1 MTAIIKT
8 SLKDLYFKIKNVI
21 ILMLILN
28 SRNLMCGC
36 NKEGEKCMSK
46 KKSTESA
53 ESQHPNKIGIKEGIG
68 YMLGDAGNLFVL
80 TYVSSFL
87 KVFYTD
93 VLKIAAEKI
102 ASLFLIT
109 RLWDAINDP
118 IWGYLVAKKR
128 PTKDGKFRPYLK
140 WLSIPLG
147 ISAMLCFIDFSR
159 FTTNQTVILLL
170 AYVTYIAFG
179 MLYTGMNIPF
189 GSLASVITDDP
200 DGRTLLS
207 TFRSIGGGI
216 GGAAPLLVAPLVI
229 YKATESI
236 GADGTVSKIKVADGN
251 GMLIFGVI
259 MGICA
264 IVFYMACFKTTK
276 ERIPSEE
283 DPKVDMKTTYLG
295 MLKSRPFVSVA
306 LAGILI
312 SGQLQFASLNQ
323 YLYKNYFE
331 NTNLSIVGTIANY
344 LPMVILILFMPK
356 LVKRFGKKELC
367 GVGTFF
373 SALASILMFFIVPKC
388 ERTGSAPIVFMIFLF
403 IIGFGYSFVSI
414 TNWAV
419 VADVIDYQEYKTGLR
434 SESAIYAVYTFCR
447 KLGQTAADSG
457 GLLLLS
463 KVAGYDGNK
472 MANLGYIEGVGE
484 GILFVCTLIPMIV
497 YTLVFVLMQFAYP
510 LNKQK
515 LEPIYE
521 YVRTARASA
530 ETEGLDILAEA
541 AVEELEAAEE
551 SQK

>member
-1 MTAIIKT
+1 MEQQR
-8 SLKDLYFKIKNVI
+8 SLEAVQ
-21 ILMLILN
+21 
-28 SRNLMCGC
+28 G
-36 NKEGEKCMSK
+36 
-46 KKSTESA
+46 
-53 ESQHPNKIGIKEGIG
+53 HPNKIGIKEGMG

-93 VLKIAAEKI
+93 VLKIAESKV
-102 ASLFLIT
+102 ASLFLVT

-118 IWGYLVAKKR
+118 MWGYIVARKK
-128 PTKDGKFRPYLK
+128 PNADGKFRPYLK
-140 WLSIPLG
+140 WVSVPLG
-147 ISAMLCFIDFSR
+147 ISAMLCFVDFSR
-159 FTTNQTVILLL
+159 FTSNQTLILMC
-170 AYVTYIAFG
+170 AYVTYIMFG

-200 DGRTLLS
+200 EGRTLLS
-207 TFRSIGGGI
+207 TFRSIGGGV

-229 YKATESI
+229 YKVTGTNAEGMEIKS
-236 GADGTVSKIKVADGN
+236 ADAG
-251 GMLIFGVI
+251 GMLTFGVI
-259 MGICA
+259 MGVLA
-264 IVFYMACFKTTK
+264 IIFYMACFKTTR
-276 ERIPSEE
+276 ERVPSEQ
-283 DPKVDMKTTYLG
+283 DPKVDMKKTYLG
-295 MLKSRPFVSVA
+295 MLKSRPFVSAA

-367 GVGTFF
+367 GFGTFF
-373 SALASILMFFIVPKC
+373 SALASILMFFIVPKLD
-388 ERTGSAPIVFMIFLF
+388 RITTGPAVFMLFLF

-463 KVAGYDGNK
+463 RVAGYDGAT
-472 MANLGYIEGVGE
+472 MGSRGYIPGVGE
-484 GILFVCTLIPMIV
+484 GILFVCTLIPAIV

-510 LNKQK
+510 LDKK
-515 LEPIYE
+515 RLEPVYK
-521 YVRTARASA
+521 YVREAHESSTE
-530 ETEGLDILAEA
+530 ETEKA
-541 AVEELEAAEE
+541 
-551 SQK
+551 

>member
-1 MTAIIKT
+1 MEQQR
-8 SLKDLYFKIKNVI
+8 SLEAVQ
-21 ILMLILN
+21 
-28 SRNLMCGC
+28 G
-36 NKEGEKCMSK
+36 
-46 KKSTESA
+46 
-53 ESQHPNKIGIKEGIG
+53 HPNKIGIKEGMG

-93 VLKIAAEKI
+93 VLKIAESKV
-102 ASLFLIT
+102 ASLFLVT

-118 IWGYLVAKKR
+118 MWGYIVARKK
-128 PTKDGKFRPYLK
+128 PNADGKFRPYLK
-140 WLSIPLG
+140 WVSVPLG
-147 ISAMLCFIDFSR
+147 ISAMLCFVDFSR
-159 FTTNQTVILLL
+159 FTSNQTLILLC
-170 AYVTYIAFG
+170 AYVTYIMFG

-200 DGRTLLS
+200 EGRTLLS
-207 TFRSIGGGI
+207 TFRSIGGGV

-229 YKATESI
+229 YKVTGTNAEGMEIKS
-236 GADGTVSKIKVADGN
+236 ADAG
-251 GMLIFGVI
+251 GMLTFGVI
-259 MGICA
+259 MGVLA
-264 IVFYMACFKTTK
+264 IIFYMACFKTTR
-276 ERIPSEE
+276 ERVPSEQ
-283 DPKVDMKTTYLG
+283 DPKVDMKKTYLG
-295 MLKSRPFVSVA
+295 MLKSRPFVSAA

-367 GVGTFF
+367 GFGTFF
-373 SALASILMFFIVPKC
+373 SALASILMFFIVPKLD
-388 ERTGSAPIVFMIFLF
+388 RITTGPAVFMLFLF

-463 KVAGYDGNK
+463 RVAGYDGAT
-472 MANLGYIEGVGE
+472 MGSRGYIPGVGE
-484 GILFVCTLIPMIV
+484 GILFVCTLIPAIV

-510 LNKQK
+510 LDKK
-515 LEPIYE
+515 RLEPVYK
-521 YVRTARASA
+521 YVREAHESSA
-530 ETEGLDILAEA
+530 EETEKA
-541 AVEELEAAEE
+541 
-551 SQK
+551 

>member
-1 MTAIIKT
+1 
-8 SLKDLYFKIKNVI
+8 
-21 ILMLILN
+21 
-28 SRNLMCGC
+28 
-36 NKEGEKCMSK
+36 MSK
-46 KKSTESA
+46 KTSSVNPVNE
-53 ESQHPNKIGIKEGIG
+53 HPNKIGIKEGLG
-68 YMLGDAGNLFVL
+68 YMLGDGGNLFVL

-93 VLKIAAEKI
+93 VLKIAEEKI
-102 ASLFLIT
+102 ASLLLLT

-118 IWGYLVAKKR
+118 IWGYIVAKKR
-128 PTKDGKFRPYLK
+128 PSKDGKFRPYLK
-140 WLSIPLG
+140 WLCVPLG
-147 ISAMLCFIDFSR
+147 ISAILCFVDFSK
-159 FTTNQTVILLL
+159 FTQSQTLILVL
-170 AYVTYIAFG
+170 AYITYILFG

-216 GGAAPLLVAPLVI
+216 GGAAPLLVAPLII
-229 YKATESI
+229 YKKTSVTA
-236 GADGTVSKIKVADGN
+236 ADGTVSTYKVADGK
-251 GMLIFGVI
+251 GMLIFAVVMGVL
-259 MGICA
+259 A
-264 IVFYMACFKTTK
+264 IIFYLACFKSTK

-283 DPKVDMKTTYLG
+283 NPNVDMKKTYLG

-331 NTNLSIVGTIANY
+331 NTNLSIIGTIANY
-344 LPMVILILFMPK
+344 LPMVCLILFMPK

-388 ERTGSAPIVFMIFLF
+388 ERTGSAPAVFMIFLF

-463 KVAGYDGNK
+463 KVAGYNGAEMGN
-472 MANLGYIEGVGE
+472 MGYIEGVGE

-497 YTLVFVLMQFAYP
+497 YTLVFILMKFAYP
-510 LNKQK
+510 LTKEK
-515 LEPIYE
+515 LEPVYD
-521 YVRTARASA
+521 YVRQARSKA
-530 ETEGLDILAEA
+530 ENEN
-541 AVEELEAAEE
+541 
-551 SQK
+551 

>member
-1 MTAIIKT
+1 MA
-8 SLKDLYFKIKNVI
+8 
-21 ILMLILN
+21 
-28 SRNLMCGC
+28 
-36 NKEGEKCMSK
+36 KEKPQQTTEQNGSK
-46 KKSTESA
+46 
-53 ESQHPNKIGIKEGIG
+53 NKIGIKEGLG
-68 YMLGDAGNLFVL
+68 YMFGDAGNLFVL

-93 VLKIAAEKI
+93 VLKIAESKV
-102 ASLFLIT
+102 ASLFLFT

-118 IWGYLVAKKR
+118 IWGYMIAKKR
-128 PTKDGKFRPYLK
+128 PNKDGKFRPYLK
-140 WLSIPLG
+140 WLAVPLG
-147 ISAMLCFIDFSR
+147 ISAMLCFVDFSK
-159 FTTNQTVILLL
+159 FTTNQTLILVL

-207 TFRSIGGGI
+207 TFRSIGGGV
-216 GGAAPLLVAPLVI
+216 GGAAPLLLAPLII
-229 YKATESI
+229 YKKKELENGS
-236 GADGTVSKIKVADGN
+236 TVKVADGN
-251 GMLIFGVI
+251 SMLTFGII
-259 MGICA
+259 MGLCSI
-264 IVFYMACFKTTK
+264 IFYFVCFRTTK
-276 ERIPSEE
+276 ERVPSEE
-283 DPKVDMKTTYLG
+283 NPNVDMKKTYIG

-373 SALASILMFFIVPKC
+373 SALASVLMFIIVPKC
-388 ERTGSAPIVFMIFLF
+388 ERTGSGPILFMVFLF

-419 VADVIDYQEYKTGLR
+419 VADVIDYQEYKTGIR

-463 KVAGYDGNK
+463 KVAGYSGAVHGD
-472 MANLGYIEGVGE
+472 LGYVEGVGE

-510 LNKQK
+510 LTKER
-515 LEPIYE
+515 LEPIYAA
-521 YVRTARASA
+521 VRESRQHA
-530 ETEGLDILAEA
+530 EEEGLLASS
-541 AVEELEAAEE
+541 EEVNA
-551 SQK
+551 

>member
-1 MTAIIKT
+1 MEQQR
-8 SLKDLYFKIKNVI
+8 SLEAVQ
-21 ILMLILN
+21 
-28 SRNLMCGC
+28 G
-36 NKEGEKCMSK
+36 
-46 KKSTESA
+46 
-53 ESQHPNKIGIKEGIG
+53 HPNKIGIKEGMG

-93 VLKIAAEKI
+93 VLKIAESKV
-102 ASLFLIT
+102 ASLFLVT

-118 IWGYLVAKKR
+118 IWGYIVARKK
-128 PTKDGKFRPYLK
+128 PNADGKFRPYLK
-140 WLSIPLG
+140 WVSVPLG
-147 ISAMLCFIDFSR
+147 ISAMLCFVDFSR
-159 FTTNQTVILLL
+159 FTSNQTLILLC
-170 AYVTYIAFG
+170 AYVTYIMFG

-200 DGRTLLS
+200 EGRTLLS
-207 TFRSIGGGI
+207 TFRSIGGGV

-229 YKATESI
+229 YKVTGTNAEGMAIKS
-236 GADGTVSKIKVADGN
+236 ADAG
-251 GMLIFGVI
+251 GMLTFGVI
-259 MGICA
+259 MGVLA
-264 IVFYMACFKTTK
+264 IIFYMACFKTTR
-276 ERIPSEE
+276 ERVPSEQ
-283 DPKVDMKTTYLG
+283 DPKVDMKKTYLG
-295 MLKSRPFVSVA
+295 MLKSRPFVSAA

-367 GVGTFF
+367 GFGTFF
-373 SALASILMFFIVPKC
+373 SALASILMFFIVPKLD
-388 ERTGSAPIVFMIFLF
+388 RITTGPAVFMLFLF

-463 KVAGYDGNK
+463 RVAGYDGAT
-472 MANLGYIEGVGE
+472 MGSRGYIPGVGE
-484 GILFVCTLIPMIV
+484 GILFVCTLIPAIV

-510 LNKQK
+510 LDKK
-515 LEPIYE
+515 RLEPVYK
-521 YVRTARASA
+521 YVREAHESA
-530 ETEGLDILAEA
+530 TEETEKA
-541 AVEELEAAEE
+541 
-551 SQK
+551 

>member
-1 MTAIIKT
+1 MKEKT
-8 SLKDLYFKIKNVI
+8 NQKPDTGATQS
-21 ILMLILN
+21 
-28 SRNLMCGC
+28 
-36 NKEGEKCMSK
+36 
-46 KKSTESA
+46 
-53 ESQHPNKIGIKEGIG
+53 NKIGIKEGMG

-93 VLKIAAEKI
+93 VLKLAESKV
-102 ASLFLIT
+102 ASLFLVT
-109 RLWDAINDP
+109 RLWDAVNDP
-118 IWGYLVAKKR
+118 LWGLLVAKKK
-128 PTKDGKFRPYLK
+128 PNKDGKFRPYLK
-140 WLSIPLG
+140 WLAVPLG
-147 ISAMLCFIDFSR
+147 ISAMLCFVDFSR
-159 FTTNQTVILLL
+159 FTTSDTMILLL
-170 AYVTYIAFG
+170 AYVTYILFG

-229 YKATESI
+229 YTKTQT
-236 GADGTVSKIKVADGN
+236 ADGRTVETANAN

-259 MGICA
+259 MG
-264 IVFYMACFKTTK
+264 VLSMLFYFACFKTTK
-276 ERIPSEE
+276 ERVPSEA
-283 DPKVDMKTTYLG
+283 DPKVDMKKTYLG
-295 MLKSRPFVSVA
+295 MLKSRPFVAVA

-331 NTNLSIVGTIANY
+331 NTKLSIIGTIANY
-344 LPMVILILFMPK
+344 LPMVVMILFMPK

-373 SALASILMFFIVPKC
+373 SALASVLMFFIVPQC
-388 ERTGSAPIVFMIFLF
+388 ERTGSGPVVFMVFLF

-447 KLGQTAADSG
+447 KLGQTAADTG

-463 KVAGYDGNK
+463 KVAGYNGQTMGDK
-472 MANLGYIEGVGE
+472 GYIEGVGE
-484 GILFVCTLIPMIV
+484 GILFVCTIIPAIV

-510 LNKQK
+510 LNRKN
-515 LEPIYE
+515 LEPVYE
-521 YVRTARASA
+521 YVHNARQK
-530 ETEGLDILAEA
+530 
-541 AVEELEAAEE
+541 AEE
-551 SQK
+551 EA

>member
-1 MTAIIKT
+1 MEQQR
-8 SLKDLYFKIKNVI
+8 SLEAVQ
-21 ILMLILN
+21 
-28 SRNLMCGC
+28 G
-36 NKEGEKCMSK
+36 
-46 KKSTESA
+46 
-53 ESQHPNKIGIKEGIG
+53 HPNKIGIKEGMG

-93 VLKIAAEKI
+93 VLKIAESKV
-102 ASLFLIT
+102 ASLFLVT

-118 IWGYLVAKKR
+118 MWGYIVARKK
-128 PTKDGKFRPYLK
+128 PNADGKFRPYLK
-140 WLSIPLG
+140 WVSVPLG
-147 ISAMLCFIDFSR
+147 ISAMLCFVDFSR
-159 FTTNQTVILLL
+159 FTSNQTLILMC
-170 AYVTYIAFG
+170 AYVTYIMFG

-200 DGRTLLS
+200 EGRTLLS
-207 TFRSIGGGI
+207 TFRSIGGGV

-229 YKATESI
+229 YKVT
-236 GADGTVSKIKVADGN
+236 GTNADGMAIKSADAG
-251 GMLIFGVI
+251 GMLTFGIV
-259 MGICA
+259 MGVLA
-264 IVFYMACFKTTK
+264 IIFYMACFKTTR
-276 ERIPSEE
+276 ERVPSEQ
-283 DPKVDMKTTYLG
+283 DPKVDMKKTYLG
-295 MLKSRPFVSVA
+295 MLKSRPFVSAA

-367 GVGTFF
+367 GFGTFF
-373 SALASILMFFIVPKC
+373 SALASILMFFIVPKLD
-388 ERTGSAPIVFMIFLF
+388 RITTGPAVFMLFLF

-463 KVAGYDGNK
+463 RVAGYDGAT
-472 MANLGYIEGVGE
+472 MGSRGYIPGVGE
-484 GILFVCTLIPMIV
+484 GILFVCTLIPAIV

-510 LNKQK
+510 LDKK
-515 LEPIYE
+515 RLEPVYK
-521 YVRTARASA
+521 YVREAHESSKE
-530 ETEGLDILAEA
+530 ETEKA
-541 AVEELEAAEE
+541 
-551 SQK
+551 

>member
-1 MTAIIKT
+1 MKEKT
-8 SLKDLYFKIKNVI
+8 NQKPDTGATQS
-21 ILMLILN
+21 
-28 SRNLMCGC
+28 
-36 NKEGEKCMSK
+36 
-46 KKSTESA
+46 
-53 ESQHPNKIGIKEGIG
+53 NKIGIKEGMG

-93 VLKIAAEKI
+93 VLKLAESKV
-102 ASLFLIT
+102 ASLFLVT
-109 RLWDAINDP
+109 RLWDAVNDP
-118 IWGYLVAKKR
+118 LWGLLVAKKK
-128 PTKDGKFRPYLK
+128 PNKDGKFRPYLK
-140 WLSIPLG
+140 WLAVPLG
-147 ISAMLCFIDFSR
+147 ISAMLCFVDFSR
-159 FTTNQTVILLL
+159 FTTSDTMILLL
-170 AYVTYIAFG
+170 AYVTYILFG

-229 YKATESI
+229 YTKTQT
-236 GADGTVSKIKVADGN
+236 ADGRTVETANAN

-259 MGICA
+259 MG
-264 IVFYMACFKTTK
+264 VLSMLFYFACFKTTK
-276 ERIPSEE
+276 ERVPSEA
-283 DPKVDMKTTYLG
+283 DPKVDMKKTYLG
-295 MLKSRPFVSVA
+295 MLKSRPFVAVA

-331 NTNLSIVGTIANY
+331 NTKLSIIGTIANY
-344 LPMVILILFMPK
+344 LPMVVMILFMPK

-373 SALASILMFFIVPKC
+373 SALASVLMFFIVPHC
-388 ERTGSAPIVFMIFLF
+388 ERTGSGPVVFMVFLF

-447 KLGQTAADSG
+447 KLGQTAADTG

-463 KVAGYDGNK
+463 KVAGYNGQTMGDK
-472 MANLGYIEGVGE
+472 GYIEGVGE
-484 GILFVCTLIPMIV
+484 GILFVCTIIPAIV

-510 LNKQK
+510 LSRKN
-515 LEPIYE
+515 LEPVYE
-521 YVRTARASA
+521 YVHNARQK
-530 ETEGLDILAEA
+530 
-541 AVEELEAAEE
+541 AEE
-551 SQK
+551 EA

>member
-1 MTAIIKT
+1 
-8 SLKDLYFKIKNVI
+8 
-21 ILMLILN
+21 
-28 SRNLMCGC
+28 
-36 NKEGEKCMSK
+36 MSK
-46 KKSTESA
+46 KTSSVKPVNE
-53 ESQHPNKIGIKEGIG
+53 HPNKIGIKEGIG
-68 YMLGDAGNLFVL
+68 YMLGDGGNLFVL

-93 VLKIAAEKI
+93 VLKIAESKI
-102 ASLFLIT
+102 ASLLLLT
-109 RLWDAINDP
+109 RLWDAVNDP
-118 IWGYLVAKKR
+118 LWGYFVAKKR

-140 WLSIPLG
+140 WLCLPLG
-147 ISAMLCFIDFSR
+147 ISAMLCFVDFSK
-159 FTTNQTVILLL
+159 FTQSQTLILVF
-170 AYVTYIAFG
+170 AYITYILFG

-216 GGAAPLLVAPLVI
+216 GGAAPLLVAPLII
-229 YKATESI
+229 YKKATVTA
-236 GADGTVSKIKVADGN
+236 ADGTTSTYNVADGN
-251 GMLIFGVI
+251 GMFIFAAVMGVLAVI
-259 MGICA
+259 
-264 IVFYMACFKTTK
+264 FYLACFKTTK
-276 ERIPSEE
+276 ERVPSEE
-283 DPKVDMKTTYLG
+283 NPNVDLKKTYLG

-331 NTNLSIVGTIANY
+331 NTNLSIMGTIANY
-344 LPMVILILFMPK
+344 LPMALLILFMPK
-356 LVKRFGKKELC
+356 LVKRFGKKELA

-388 ERTGSAPIVFMIFLF
+388 ARTGSAPVVFMIFLF

-447 KLGQTAADSG
+447 KLGQTIADSG
-457 GLLLLS
+457 GLILLS
-463 KVAGYDGNK
+463 KVAGYNGAEMGN
-472 MANLGYIEGVGE
+472 MGYIEGVGE

-510 LNKQK
+510 LTKQK
-515 LEPIYE
+515 LEPVYD
-521 YVRTARASA
+521 YVRQARSNA
-530 ETEGLDILAEA
+530 E
-541 AVEELEAAEE
+541 VEE
-551 SQK
+551 